1 MVGRNSSGG
10 EAIFSIGNY
19 ALTIF
24 FGWALY
30 RYAIGSETRL
40 RILLDVYVKFFYV
53 IVIFS
58 LLSLFFLL
66 TLGELDLFG
75 FKQPTK
81 QHLVTPFGVHFK
93 RVFGPI
99 TFYRSFFYFSEA
111 VHVGGF
117 YAANIII
124 VAPLLKAKA
133 KAFKQINVLGG
144 LLSLSV
150 TFYIVLFVLY
160 ALKRIKSIYSFILI
174 LIFALCLLFLI
185 QVVDAASYA
194 SGTDRIDRF
203 FMFFL
208 AMSQADNM
216 QWLLGHG
223 VASQIAFESLRRPG
237 VWIAFNSGFTLS
249 IYETGLIGTA
259 LQLLILF
266 LFKPHFIIFVFFLLT
281 AAVVDPIH
289 YPFFW
294 YFVIIISLAM
304 NGETANSKSQYRN

>member
-1 MVGRNSSGG
+1 MVGRNSSGVEG
-10 EAIFSIGNY
+10 ILSLGNY

-30 RYAIGSETRL
+30 RYAIGSELRL
-40 RILLDVYVKFFYV
+40 RILLDAYVKFFY
-53 IVIFS
+53 IVTIFS

-66 TLGELDLFG
+66 AFGELDLFG

-99 TFYRSFFYFSEA
+99 TVYRSFFYFSEA
-111 VHVGGF
+111 VHLGGF

-144 LLSLSV
+144 LVSLSV
-150 TFYIVLFVLY
+150 TFYVVLFVLY
-160 ALKRIKSIYSFILI
+160 AVKKTKSIYSLIAILI
-174 LIFALCLLFLI
+174 SAYALIFLI
-185 QVVDAASYA
+185 QVVDAASYV
-194 SGTDRIDRF
+194 SGADRTDRF
-203 FMFFL
+203 LMFFL

-223 VASQIAFESLRRPG
+223 VASKRAFESLVRPG
-237 VWIAFNSGFTLS
+237 FMLAFNSGFTLS
-249 IYETGLIGTA
+249 IYEIGLIGTA
-259 LQLLILF
+259 LQMLILF
-266 LFKPHFIIFVFFLLT
+266 VFKPHFIIFVFFLLT

-289 YPFFW
+289 YPLFW
-294 YFVIIISLAM
+294 YFFIIISLAL
-304 NGETANSKSQYRN
+304 NGESINSKSQYRN